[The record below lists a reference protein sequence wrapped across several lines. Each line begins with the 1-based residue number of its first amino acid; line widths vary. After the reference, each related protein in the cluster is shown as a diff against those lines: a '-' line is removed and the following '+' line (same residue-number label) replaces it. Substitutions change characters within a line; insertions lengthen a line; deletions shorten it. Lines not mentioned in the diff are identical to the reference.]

1 MTNQTRREL
10 LKLLAASTGAVG
22 IAGTGV
28 ALGSQRSVDED
39 DDDDMVD
46 DLIDDGIETAR
57 VRIGHL
63 IPDAPP
69 VDIYAFLPGN
79 PDLGEVRLY
88 EGLRFPTIVP
98 ELPAGYT
105 DVPAIDVGLRITP
118 ADDPDTTVIEVPRLE
133 LEDDTNYTVLAVG
146 ELTAEDDEPE
156 PEALVLVDN
165 EDEDPPDYG
174 LSQLPENDEVLVRF
188 VHALPGAGAVSVKSG
203 SETLAE
209 GLTFGNATGY
219 LEVDDC
225 APHMTA
231 DDATLATIT
240 GDLRRGTKYTIYV
253 IDDTP
258 DEDPTPNIQTTID
271 AVAKP
276 TLRATPG
283 GK

>member
-1 MTNQTRREL
+1 MTNETRREL

-28 ALGSQRSVDED
+28 ALGSQRPEEE
-39 DDDDMVD
+39 DDDMVG

-69 VDIYAFLPGN
+69 VDVYAFLPGA
-79 PDLGEVRLY
+79 PDLGRVRLY
-88 EGLRFPTIVP
+88 RSLRYPTIVP

-105 DVPAIDVGLRITP
+105 DVPAIEVGLRITP
-118 ADDPDTTVIEVPRLE
+118 AGDPDTTVVEVPSVD

-146 ELTAEDDEPE
+146 ELTAEDDEPG
-156 PEALVLVDN
+156 PEALLLVDN

-174 LSQLPENDEVLVRF
+174 LSQLPDDDEVLVRF
-188 VHALPGAGAVSVKSG
+188 VHALPGAGAVSIRSG
-203 SETLAE
+203 PDTLVDGAE
-209 GLTFGNATGY
+209 FGDATGY
-219 LEVDDC
+219 VEVDEDRALC
-225 APHMTA
+225 VTA
-231 DDATLATIT
+231 DGATLATIT
-240 GDLRRGTKYTIYV
+240 GDLRPGTKYTVYI

-258 DEDPTPNIQTTID
+258 DEDPTPAIQTTID

-276 TLRATPG
+276 TLRANPG

>member
-1 MTNQTRREL
+1 MTNETRREM
-10 LKLLAASTGAVG
+10 LKLLAASTGAVS

-28 ALGSQRSVDED
+28 ALGSQRSDE
-39 DDDDMVD
+39 DDDMVD

-57 VRIGHL
+57 VRLGHL

-69 VDIYAFLPGN
+69 VDVYAFLPGN

-188 VHALPGAGAVSVKSG
+188 VHALPGAGAVSIRSG
-203 SETLAE
+203 SDTLVDGAE
-209 GLTFGNATGY
+209 FGDATGY
-219 LEVDDC
+219 VEVGGDC
-225 APHMTA
+225 ALRVTA
-231 DDATLATIT
+231 DGATLATIT
-240 GDLRRGTKYTIYV
+240 GDLRSGTKYTVYI

-258 DEDPTPNIQTTID
+258 DEKPTPTIQTTID

-276 TLRATPG
+276 TLQANPG
-283 GK
+283 EK